1 MASETR
7 VNTETTICLA
17 ISSSTN
23 DGSPIVRREVV
34 CTLSLFVSLYLQRF
48 LAVVKDII
56 QQEAAYR
63 QQLQLFLQLSADKK
77 KKSEPPKPPEPDS
90 SSQSGSVFACIW
102 RVFYL
107 SAFFYLFLLDPCR
120 VFYRSCDYSH
130 GSCRT
135 NCSEDIAIF
144 RFTCILKLCIIQQ
157 LKKERET

>member
-34 CTLSLFVSLYLQRF
+34 CTLSQFIALYSQRF

-63 QQLQLFLQLSADKK
+63 QQLQLYMQQSAEKK
-77 KKSEPPKPPEPDS
+77 KRSEPPKPPEPDA

-102 RVFYL
+102 RVW
-107 SAFFYLFLLDPCR
+107 FF
-120 VFYRSCDYSH
+120 
-130 GSCRT
+130 G
-135 NCSEDIAIF
+135 
-144 RFTCILKLCIIQQ
+144 
-157 LKKERET
+157 